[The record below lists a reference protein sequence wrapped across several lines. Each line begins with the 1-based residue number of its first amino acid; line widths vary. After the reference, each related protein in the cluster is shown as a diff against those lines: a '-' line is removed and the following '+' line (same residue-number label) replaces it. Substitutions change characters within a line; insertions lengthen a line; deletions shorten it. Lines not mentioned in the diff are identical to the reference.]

1 MFVVLGLGSNKSFD
15 SKTPQELLSCAVR
28 RLSGFIKNLE
38 VSSVYRSAAMYVTDQ
53 EDFFN
58 MVVSGYY
65 SGTPHQLLDQIHLV
79 EAEYGRDRS
88 KEIRNGP
95 RSLDIDIE
103 LFGNLKVNETDL
115 IIPHERMCERAF
127 VLKPLV
133 EVLKKSADDNK
144 ADIVFYEEKLKKIKD
159 QKIECLSARN

>member
-1 MFVVLGLGSNKSFD
+1 
-15 SKTPQELLSCAVR
+15 
-28 RLSGFIKNLE
+28 
-38 VSSVYRSAAMYVTDQ
+38 MYVTDQ

-58 MVVSGYY
+58 MVVSGNY

-159 QKIECLSARN
+159 QKIECLSAMN

>member
-15 SKTPQELLSCAVR
+15 SRKPVELLSGAVR
-28 RLSGFIKNLE
+28 SLSEFIENLE

-53 EDFFN
+53 DDFYN
-58 MVVSGYY
+58 MVATGDY
-65 SGTPHQLLDQIHLV
+65 SGTPRQLLDRIHLL
-79 EAEYGRDRS
+79 EAEFGRDRTQ
-88 KEIRNGP
+88 EFRNGP

-103 LFGNLKVNETDL
+103 LFGDLKINEADL
-115 IIPHERMCERAF
+115 IIPHERMCERSF
-127 VLKPLV
+127 VLTPLV

-159 QKIECLSARN
+159 QKIERLSANI

>member
-1 MFVVLGLGSNKSFD
+1 
-15 SKTPQELLSCAVR
+15 
-28 RLSGFIKNLE
+28 
-38 VSSVYRSAAMYVTDQ
+38 MYVTDQ

-58 MVVSGYY
+58 MVVSGNY

-144 ADIVFYEEKLKKIKD
+144 ADIVFYEEELKKIKD